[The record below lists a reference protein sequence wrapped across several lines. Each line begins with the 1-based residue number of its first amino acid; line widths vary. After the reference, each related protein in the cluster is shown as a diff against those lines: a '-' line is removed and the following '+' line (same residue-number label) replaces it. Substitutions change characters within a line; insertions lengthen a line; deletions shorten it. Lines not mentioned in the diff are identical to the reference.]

1 MSDYNELLK
10 SITDYLYEQNV
21 RSDCGIESLA
31 SDLIE
36 IAAKPFYKQY
46 VDVINKPE
54 NYFPRTIYDR
64 PRTDYDRMCSLL
76 RDIDCKY
83 TTDETMESGNILT
96 IEIDSESIISFGGVV
111 IDFYDDGSFK
121 GFVACE

>member
-36 IAAKPFYKQY
+36 IVAKPFYEQY
-46 VDVINKPE
+46 VDVIRKPE
-54 NYFPRTIYDR
+54 KYF
-64 PRTDYDRMCSLL
+64 PRTDYDRMCFFL
-76 RDIDCKY
+76 RDIGCKF
-83 TTDETMESGNILT
+83 TRQETMESGNTLT
-96 IEIDSESIISFGGVV
+96 IEIDSESIISFGGVA

-121 GFVACE
+121 GFIACE

>member
-1 MSDYNELLK
+1 MTDENKLLK

-36 IAAKPFYKQY
+36 IAEK
-46 VDVINKPE
+46 
-54 NYFPRTIYDR
+54 YF
-64 PRTDYDRMCSLL
+64 PRTDYDRMCFFL
-76 RDIDCKY
+76 RDIGCKFS
-83 TTDETMESGNILT
+83 TGNNY
-96 IEIDSESIISFGGVV
+96 IEIHPDSMITFGGVC